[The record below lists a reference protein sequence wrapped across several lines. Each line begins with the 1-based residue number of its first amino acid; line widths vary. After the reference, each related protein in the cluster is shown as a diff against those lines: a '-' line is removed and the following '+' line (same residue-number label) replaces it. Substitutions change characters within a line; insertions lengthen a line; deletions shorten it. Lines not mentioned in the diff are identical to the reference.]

1 MRGQWPKLVC
11 GKETDAE
18 STMIVHCGSQEMR
31 RWKQKR
37 WNQGCP
43 RRGAWFWRIGVGAPA
58 LLEDGSCLR
67 SHKNSGTN
75 KTKMTLHCGPW
86 RPSLPTLEDVSFLK
100 THCLKVVHVQS
111 HRLSLS
117 SSHLLWPAVSRQL
130 LCSVLG
136 RIRSHYW
143 LLPQEQTDMRTC
155 LKGAAWTS
163 LDDIINLLTFPLV
176 ERITLSNAVQSFS
189 CSTCFN

>member
-43 RRGAWFWRIGVGAPA
+43 RRGVWFWRIGVGAPA
-58 LLEDGSCLR
+58 LLEDGRCLR

-75 KTKMTLHCGPW
+75 KTKMTLHCGPS
-86 RPSLPTLEDVSFLK
+86 RPSLSYLGRCLFLIPLFQCPK
-100 THCLKVVHVQS
+100 LTKCSCKRPIAWKSCMFRATDCPCQAPLFSDQLCLGS
-111 HRLSLS
+111 
-117 SSHLLWPAVSRQL
+117 
-130 LCSVLG
+130 CSVVYWVGSGVITGCFPRSKLIWEHAWKGQLG
-136 RIRSHYW
+136 
-143 LLPQEQTDMRTC
+143 
-155 LKGAAWTS
+155 
-163 LDDIINLLTFPLV
+163 PL
-176 ERITLSNAVQSFS
+176 
-189 CSTCFN
+189 